1 MGVKRQTESRYLRD
15 IEIELVGS
23 ELFVITRSNKLVLLH
38 LIFVREQMEQLSQPG
53 RKSESVIRSSFWIYQ
68 RILIQMN

>member
-23 ELFVITRSNKLVLLH
+23 ELFVITRSNKLVLFH
-38 LIFVREQMEQLSQPG
+38 LIFVRELIAQLSQST
-53 RKSESVIRSSFWIYQ
+53 RKSESVIRSSFWVYQ

>member
-23 ELFVITRSNKLVLLH
+23 ELFAITRSNKLVLFH
-38 LIFVREQMEQLSQPG
+38 LIFVRELME
-53 RKSESVIRSSFWIYQ
+53 
-68 RILIQMN
+68 

>member
-53 RKSESVIRSSFWIYQ
+53 RKSESVIRSSFWI
-68 RILIQMN
+68 